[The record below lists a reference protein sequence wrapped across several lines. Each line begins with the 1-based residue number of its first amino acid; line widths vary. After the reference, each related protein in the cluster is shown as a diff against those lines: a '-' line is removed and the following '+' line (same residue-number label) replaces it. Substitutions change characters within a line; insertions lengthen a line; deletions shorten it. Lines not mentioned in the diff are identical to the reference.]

1 MLSYGNLALVEEQET
16 SFTETSLALPELK
29 EKLGGVLLSL
39 EQLRPPEGVAT
50 GIDVIDNF
58 LLWKGFPKG
67 DLTLLC
73 GEPGTGATS
82 LWVHAAAEA
91 QSKGKWAAWVNSDWE
106 LLPSYLVKKKIDLK
120 RLLVVEKP
128 ASAQQLFWIVQEL
141 ITSSLFETVGVHLQD
156 FLLKAHQLKKLK
168 KLARTH
174 HVSLVFVGAVKNWL
188 QQPLFS
194 LTIDCARDFF
204 TIRRALHRPTP
215 FTISG
220 GAIHADLMSQLTS
233 SARTLLR

>member
-1 MLSYGNLALVEEQET
+1 MLSHGNLALVQDNEEHFSET
-16 SFTETSLALPELK
+16 ALALPELK

-39 EQLRPPEGVAT
+39 EQLRPPEGVPT

-58 LLWKGFPKG
+58 LLWRGFPKG

-82 LWVHAAAEA
+82 LWVHAAANA
-91 QSKGKWAAWVNSDWE
+91 QSKGKWAAWINSDWE

-120 RLLVVEKP
+120 KLLVVEKP
-128 ASAQQLFWIVQEL
+128 ASAQQLFWMLQEL

-156 FLLKAHQLKKLK
+156 FILKTHQLKKLK

-174 HVSLVFVGAVKNWL
+174 QVGLVFVGAVRNWL

-194 LTIDCARDFF
+194 LTVDCARDFF

-215 FTISG
+215 FTIAG
-220 GAIHADLMSQLTS
+220 GAIHADLMSQLTA